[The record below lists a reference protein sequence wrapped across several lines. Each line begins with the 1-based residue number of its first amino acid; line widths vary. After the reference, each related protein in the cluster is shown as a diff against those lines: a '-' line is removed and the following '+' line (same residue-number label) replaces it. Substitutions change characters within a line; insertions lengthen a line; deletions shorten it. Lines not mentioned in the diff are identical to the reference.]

1 MDTGGLRA
9 TMPFMNF
16 RIVVY
21 SQPACPQ
28 CDTAKKLLHSKGLP
42 FELIQIHDQG
52 QRTAFLKRFD
62 LRVQQLPQVFIN
74 EQHVGGVVGLQSALK
89 RIGL

>member
-9 TMPFMNF
+9 TMPFMNL

-21 SQPACPQ
+21 SQPSCPQ
-28 CDTAKKLLHSKGLP
+28 CDTATKLLHSKGLP
-42 FELIQIHDQG
+42 FELIQIEDQS
-52 QRTAFLKRFD
+52 QRTAFLRRFD
-62 LRVQQLPQVFIN
+62 LGVQQMPQVFIN
-74 EQHVGGVVGLQSALK
+74 EQHVGGVVGLQTALK